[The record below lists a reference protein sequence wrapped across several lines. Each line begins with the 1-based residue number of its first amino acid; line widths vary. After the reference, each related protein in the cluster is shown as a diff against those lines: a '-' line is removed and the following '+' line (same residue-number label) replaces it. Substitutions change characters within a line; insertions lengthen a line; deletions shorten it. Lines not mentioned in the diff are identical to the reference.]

1 MDADLSHSPEDVP
14 RLLQALE
21 SADVALGSRHV
32 PGGGVR
38 NWPLSRRLLSQ
49 AGSLYARI
57 LLRLPLGDVTSGFR
71 AYRAEALS
79 AIDLEALRAKG
90 FSFQIEILRRLLE
103 LPGARAQ
110 ELPIVFRDRAAGV
123 SKLSGGIIAEA
134 LLEVLRLSF
143 AEPALVFKEIRSESE
158 LPRVTIVVPTREA
171 EAEPEALDALE
182 RLDYP
187 RERFEVLVVR
197 GNAPAAER
205 NLAARESQG
214 EILVFL
220 DDDSSASP
228 ELLRVYARAFRA
240 WPRLAVA
247 GGPAVPASPT
257 RFGRLRAAVL
267 GEPWVMG
274 RSASRYRALGESRSA
289 DERELILC
297 NLAVRRQAF
306 LEAGGFD
313 ERLYPN
319 EENELLER
327 FRLKGAGCLYLRDA
341 RVERLDR
348 DGFPAYLRSIARY
361 GRGRAEQLRVLP
373 SRSSLLRLA
382 AASLWSCPGFVD
394 SLGLRIP

>member
-1 MDADLSHSPEDVP
+1 MSGSLVLLPTYNERENLPRVLRRLLALRDVDVLVIDDASPDGTGELAEAMRRRYDCLSVLHRIEKDGLGRAYVSGMKEALRRGYSRIVTMDADLSHSPEDVP

-38 NWPLSRRLLSQ
+38 NWPLSRQLLSQ

-57 LLRLPLGDVTSGFR
+57 LLRLPLRDVTSGFR

-90 FSFQIEILRRLLE
+90 FSFQIEILRRLLD

-110 ELPIVFRDRAAGV
+110 ELPIEFRDRAAGV

-205 NLAARESQG
+205 NLAARESQ
-214 EILVFL
+214 
-220 DDDSSASP
+220 
-228 ELLRVYARAFRA
+228 
-240 WPRLAVA
+240 
-247 GGPAVPASPT
+247 
-257 RFGRLRAAVL
+257 
-267 GEPWVMG
+267 PW
-274 RSASRYRALGESRSA
+274 RALG
-289 DERELILC
+289 
-297 NLAVRRQAF
+297 
-306 LEAGGFD
+306 AG
-313 ERLYPN
+313 P
-319 EENELLER
+319 
-327 FRLKGAGCLYLRDA
+327 
-341 RVERLDR
+341 
-348 DGFPAYLRSIARY
+348 
-361 GRGRAEQLRVLP
+361 
-373 SRSSLLRLA
+373 
-382 AASLWSCPGFVD
+382 
-394 SLGLRIP
+394 LGLALPRPRRVALGRRARAHPL